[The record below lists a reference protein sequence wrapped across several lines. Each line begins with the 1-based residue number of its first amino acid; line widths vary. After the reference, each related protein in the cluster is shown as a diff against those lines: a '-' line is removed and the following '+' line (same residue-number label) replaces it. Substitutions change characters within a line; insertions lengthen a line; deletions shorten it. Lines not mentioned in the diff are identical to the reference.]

1 LKMKIMEER
10 KKKEKEGK
18 VVSISGE
25 KSVLVEVSRRVRHP
39 VYGKIVTKRKKFMV
53 HNDSNEAK
61 IGDIVTFIETRPLS
75 KRKRWKIIDIVKMK

>member
-1 LKMKIMEER
+1 MKMKIMEER

-53 HNDSNEAK
+53 HNDSNEEK

>member
-1 LKMKIMEER
+1 MEER

>member
-1 LKMKIMEER
+1 MKMKIMEER

>member
-1 LKMKIMEER
+1 MKMKIMEKG
-10 KKKEKEGK
+10 KKKGKEGK